1 MILCRKDGINRSYV
15 DVNQLIGWVL
25 GIMEIGTMPILAINV
40 TAMSNILHR
49 ETKYKSKGYFFN
61 LRTGG
66 FSDMNVTDVI
76 ISILIGGAM
85 SAFFALYFRQ
95 LYRKKEIELQGK
107 QTETIRE
114 AEKEAE
120 KIKKEALLE
129 AKDTKY
135 QVKAEAE
142 KEIKEKRQEITHV
155 EKRLRHKE
163 ELLDKKL
170 DQFEKKDSEFSKR
183 EKEFGKKEQ
192 AQQDREKEYERL
204 LQIETEKLEKI
215 SGITSEEAKSQ
226 LLKKV
231 EDEVKLE
238 TGRLI
243 KQIEQEAKE
252 ESEKR
257 AKHIISLAIQRY
269 SGEHVC
275 DATVT
280 AVTLPNEEMKG
291 RIIGREGRNI
301 RALEAATGV
310 DFIVDDTPEAVTLSG
325 FDPVRREIARI
336 SLERLISDGRIH
348 PARIEEIVEKVRKEV
363 NNAMREE
370 GEKAVFDLGLTAVHP
385 EFIKLLGRL
394 KYRTSYGQ
402 NVLQHSKEVA
412 YFAGMMAGEL
422 KADVKLAKRSGLLHD
437 IGKALDHE
445 IEGPHHEIGAAFA
458 KKYGEDERVIN
469 AMLVHHGD
477 GDPICVESAL
487 VTAADALS
495 AARPGV
501 RRESIENY
509 IKRLQK
515 LEEIAMSYTGVDK
528 CYAIQAGREIRII
541 VKPEDTTDEMSYLIS
556 REIAKKIESE
566 MTYPGQIKIMVIREA
581 RFVEYAR

>member
-1 MILCRKDGINRSYV
+1 MNSIIYV
-15 DVNQLIGWVL
+15 LI
-25 GIMEIGTMPILAINV
+25 AIITGAV
-40 TAMSNILHR
+40 AGAAMSLFF
-49 ETKYKSKGYFFN
+49 KGVFKKKFEE
-61 LRTGG
+61 LEHKQL
-66 FSDMNVTDVI
+66 DV
-76 ISILIGGAM
+76 
-85 SAFFALYFRQ
+85 
-95 LYRKKEIELQGK
+95 
-107 QTETIRE
+107 IRE
-114 AEKEAE
+114 AEREAE
-120 KIKKEALLE
+120 RIKREALVE
-129 AKDTKY
+129 AKDIRY
-135 QVKAEAE
+135 QSKAEAE
-142 KEIKEKRQEITHV
+142 REVKEKKNEFSQM

-163 ELLDKKL
+163 ENLDKKL
-170 DQFEKKDSEFSKR
+170 DQFEKRDSELMRK
-183 EKEFGKKEQ
+183 EKEFIKREQ
-192 AQQDREKEYERL
+192 QFAEKEKQYDKL
-204 LQIETEKLEKI
+204 IQAETEKLEKI
-215 SGITSEEAKSQ
+215 SGMTVEEAKTQ

-231 EDEVKLE
+231 ENEIRFEEAK
-238 TGRLI
+238 LI
-243 KQIEQEAKE
+243 KQIEQEARD

-257 AKHIISLAIQRY
+257 ARHIIGLAIQRY
-269 SGEHVC
+269 AGEYVC

-370 GEKAVFDLGLTAVHP
+370 GEKAVFDLGLTGVHP

-402 NVLQHSKEVA
+402 NVLQHSREVA
-412 YFAGMMAGEL
+412 YFSGMMAGEL
-422 KADVKLAKRSGLLHD
+422 KADVKLAKRAGLLHD
-437 IGKALDHE
+437 IGKAVDHE
-445 IEGPHHEIGAAFA
+445 FEGAHHEIGASIAR
-458 KKYGEDERVIN
+458 KYGEDERIIN

-509 IKRLQK
+509 IKRLEK
-515 LEEIAMSYTGVDK
+515 LEEIAMSYQGVDK
-528 CYAIQAGREIRII
+528 CYAIQAGREVRII
-541 VKPEDTTDEMSYLIS
+541 VKPEDTTDEMSHLIS

-566 MTYPGQIKIMVIREA
+566 MTYPGQIKIMVIRET
-581 RFVEYAR
+581 RFVEYAK